1 MPIFLII
8 ITDNICD
15 YIKSQ
20 NLFSLCNK
28 TGLGSESA
36 SMEPRSQRSPLANVR
51 SGITHGRFLCPQ
63 LSMAINL
70 FCICNFYFTTG
81 LASLC
86 FATIRSTRRMSDI
99 FGGDGRI
106 EWIDNLSAAV
116 CTRLSIRLCNI
127 LGHQIR
133 FATYLCTTRR
143 MSDAYLMAHCIC
155 ICIGLSA
162 FGPLDFYIFPPYVC
176 IFNALRPAASFDWFA
191 VGVAGMAG
199 SKIYAFFN
207 AITQLVGPRPFRWFG
222 GFDFDFKDPP
232 TIHRPAIILGL
243 NATKLVWNYLAKQIA
258 GCCCW
263 SLHWTADLTA
273 FLLPFMS
280 TNYLLFAA

>member
-1 MPIFLII
+1 LDYHWSVIIIMPILLISLII
-8 ITDNICD
+8 SLII
-15 YIKSQ
+15 S
-20 NLFSLCNK
+20 NLNTFSHCAHK

-116 CTRLSIRLCNI
+116 STRLSIRLCNI

-176 IFNALRPAASFDWFA
+176 IFNALQPVASFDWFA
-191 VGVAGMAG
+191 VGVAQHGRLENLCIFQCHYSAG
-199 SKIYAFFN
+199 GPAAFS
-207 AITQLVGPRPFRWFG
+207 VVRWFW
-222 GFDFDFKDPP
+222 FWF
-232 TIHRPAIILGL
+232 
-243 NATKLVWNYLAKQIA
+243 
-258 GCCCW
+258 
-263 SLHWTADLTA
+263 
-273 FLLPFMS
+273 
-280 TNYLLFAA
+280 